1 MGLTLQD
8 TFNNTEPT
16 VVGEHIRASVDP
28 EVTSPISNPTQISTQ
43 VLLSTTLFEHP
54 IELDITEG
62 WNIIGYP
69 HPYEGDIR
77 KQLYALFFNTTIF
90 PSSND
95 QIDLEL
101 TEAGLQIVKNN
112 DANIYWP
119 EFKFN
124 GIGDMVPGQGYQ
136 LRTNNVSF
144 LNKRWKIFNPS
155 LSNGTTPLT
164 NEQFLST
171 YGTIQKYTNELNSQ
185 QFELQQGW
193 NLVSYN
199 RFPNP
204 NPDEDSD
211 PDAVN
216 QISINNGVDID
227 NITIVKDNT
236 AAIYWPE
243 YEFNGIGDLIPGQGY
258 QIRIVDA
265 STVNLFSPVIVPSDL
280 GIPLYLTHPDA
291 TTEDQSS
298 IDNFS

>member
-43 VLLSTTLFEHP
+43 VHTPTTLFQHP
-54 IELDITEG
+54 IELDIVGG

-69 HPYEGDIR
+69 HPYEGDVR
-77 KQLYALFFNTTIF
+77 KQLYALFFNTTNF
-90 PSSND
+90 PSSDN
-95 QIDLEL
+95 QIDSEL

-112 DANIYWP
+112 EADVYWP
-119 EFKFN
+119 QYNFN
-124 GIGDMVPGQGYQ
+124 GIGNLKPGQGYQ
-136 LRTNNVSF
+136 LRTFNPF
-144 LNKRWKIFNPS
+144 PGRRWKIFNPS
-155 LSNGTTPLT
+155 NPNGTTPLT

-185 QFELQQGW
+185 QFELLQGW
-193 NLVSYN
+193 NIISYN

-204 NPDEDSD
+204 NPDADSD
-211 PDAVN
+211 PDVVN
-216 QISINNGVDID
+216 QISIDNGVDID
-227 NITIVKDNT
+227 NITIVKNN
-236 AAIYWPE
+236 AAKVYWPE
-243 YEFNGIGDLIPGQGY
+243 WNFNGIGDLIPGQGY
-258 QIRIVDA
+258 QIRTVDA
-265 STVNLFSPVIVPSDL
+265 STVNLFSPVIAPSDL